1 MDDVTWQVLTAVLTM
16 GGLALSALA
25 WKRRGVASGI
35 RGVAWSLIPL
45 AAFLTG
51 TLRLLWE
58 IGDAV
63 ATWAV
68 RLVFSPFVWL
78 GIVVA
83 GVSATLFV
91 VSSFMRRR
99 GVGVRSGSRGR
110 VRSGKDKQALPSPS
124 RGSGEPAG
132 SSAGDDDL
140 ADIEA
145 ILKKHGIS

>member
-1 MDDVTWQVLTAVLTM
+1 MDDVTWQVLAAVLTIS
-16 GGLALSALA
+16 GLGLSALA
-25 WKRRGVASGI
+25 WKRRGAASGI
-35 RGVAWSLIPL
+35 RGVAWSLLPL
-45 AAFLTG
+45 AALLTG

-63 ATWAV
+63 TTWAV

-91 VSSFMRRR
+91 VSSFMRSR
-99 GVGVRSGSRGR
+99 GVGRRSGSRGQ
-110 VRSGKDKQALPSPS
+110 VRSGKAKQELPSAS
-124 RGSGEPAG
+124 HGAGQPAG

>member
-1 MDDVTWQVLTAVLTM
+1 MDNVTWQVLTAILTIT
-16 GGLALSALA
+16 GAVLSAYA
-25 WKRRGVASGI
+25 WKRRGPASGI
-35 RGVAWSLIPL
+35 RGMAWTLLPL

-51 TLRLLWE
+51 TLALVWE
-58 IGDAV
+58 IGSLV
-63 ATWAV
+63 VNWAV

-99 GVGVRSGSRGR
+99 GVGTKGRAPKAVRSDLSE
-110 VRSGKDKQALPSPS
+110 KALPS
-124 RGSGEPAG
+124 RSGQTTESPA
-132 SSAGDDDL
+132 DDDL
-140 ADIEA
+140 EDIEA